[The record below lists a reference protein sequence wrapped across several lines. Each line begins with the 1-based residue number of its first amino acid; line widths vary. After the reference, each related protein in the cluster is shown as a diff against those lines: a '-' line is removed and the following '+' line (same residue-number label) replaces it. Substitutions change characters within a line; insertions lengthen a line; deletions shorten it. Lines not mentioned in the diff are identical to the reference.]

1 MSRSF
6 VLAWFL
12 ATALSVGAAADTDSY
27 EGIQS
32 TRIDEKG
39 SSIAWGQAVSV
50 LDQPIDE
57 VLAVVVDYANYQQFM
72 PNFRTSRVLAKRGNR
87 AMVYMEVGVMKDTYT
102 LWGQLKMSELPAED
116 GRVIDVGLVEG
127 NVDAFHAVW
136 KLTPLDEGARTKVD
150 FRIYVD
156 PDMPLPSSLFSRENV
171 KAAKKTVRA
180 LRQRVDQRTRD
191 S

>member
-1 MSRSF
+1 MSRTF
-6 VLAWFL
+6 VLALLL
-12 ATALSVGAAADTDSY
+12 ASVLSVGVAADSNGY
-27 EGIQS
+27 EGIES
-32 TRIDEKG
+32 ARIDEKG
-39 SSIAWGQAVSV
+39 STIAWGQAVSV
-50 LDQPIDE
+50 LDQPIDQ
-57 VLAVVVDYANYQQFM
+57 VLAVVVDYANYQKFM

-127 NVDAFHAVW
+127 NVQAFHAVW
-136 KLTPLDEGARTKVD
+136 KLTPLDDGARTKVD

-180 LRQRVDQRTRD
+180 LRQRVDQQTRD